1 MNINEFDVK
10 CFQILKNIKEEDGL
24 YNYYKTRIN
33 NKKILC
39 QDDELLISYFMENVD
54 KTSNIM
60 EIAAGIGQVGH
71 YLNKNGFSNIT
82 INECDI
88 KRMNIANLLNVG
100 MCNTCKLIKNKYQV
114 LNLNEFDYIFTLNG
128 VSSHLGKLEDLS
140 LFEEILNNGKKL
152 ILKEGYFGV
161 HNNTQFTDKLKEKYK
176 YDILFETDESIIY
189 FTKYYRFICF

>member
-10 CFQILKNIKEEDGL
+10 CSQILKNIKKEDGL
-24 YNYYKTRIN
+24 YNYYETRIN

-39 QDDELLISYFMENVD
+39 EDDELLISYFMENVD

-88 KRMNIANLLNVG
+88 KRMNIANLLNI
-100 MCNTCKLIKNKYQV
+100 NLNNNCKLIKNKYQSI
-114 LNLNEFDYIFTLNG
+114 NLLDYNYIFTLNG
-128 VSSHLGKLEDLS
+128 VSSHLGKLNDLPI
-140 LFEEILNNGKKL
+140 FEKLLDKGKKI

-161 HNNTQFTDKLKEKYK
+161 TNDTRFTDKLKEKYK
-176 YDILFETDESIIY
+176 YEVLFTTNKDIIMFYS
-189 FTKYYRFICF
+189 

>member
-1 MNINEFDVK
+1 MNKDKFNIK
-10 CFQILKNIKEEDGL
+10 CHEILKDIKEENGL
-24 YNYYKTRIN
+24 YNYYQKRIN
-33 NKKILC
+33 NKTILC
-39 QDDELLISYFMENVD
+39 QDDELLISYFLKNVD
-54 KTSNIM
+54 TKCKII
-60 EIAAGIGQVGH
+60 EIAAGIGQVSH
-71 YLNKNGFSNIT
+71 YLNKNGFSDIT

-88 KRMNIANLLNVG
+88 KRLNMSNLLNVG

-161 HNNTQFTDKLKEKYK
+161 YNDTQFTDKLKEKYK
-176 YDILFETDESIIY
+176 YDILFETDKSIILFY
-189 FTKYYRFICF
+189 KIL